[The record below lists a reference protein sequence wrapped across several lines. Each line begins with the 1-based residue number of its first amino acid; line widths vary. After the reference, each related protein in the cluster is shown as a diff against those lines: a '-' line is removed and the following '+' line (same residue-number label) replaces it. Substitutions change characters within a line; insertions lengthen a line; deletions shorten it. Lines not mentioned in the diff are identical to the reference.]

1 MNLKP
6 EAIHDETR
14 RSPREIN
21 YPTGLAPWGKP
32 DAKPGRKP
40 NYPTGRARETGL
52 ISRGKLLEA
61 AGEVFAEAGFRNA
74 TVREI
79 CRRAGVNIAAVNYH
93 FGDKEQ
99 LYAEVLHD
107 SQQKAFE
114 KYPPLLDVAADAP
127 PEDRLHA
134 FVRSFLLR
142 IFDKGSTAWFGKMMS
157 REMVEPTAALNA
169 LLETRMRPMAALLGG
184 IVAEILGCPPPA
196 WTGPEPTAKPTPANQ
211 RRPESGAGLLRRGEG
226 PDDEKVRLGC
236 FSIVSQC
243 VFFHHCRTMISRLF
257 PEQRLDAEAVEQL
270 AGHVTRFS
278 LAALQHLPDA
288 KPAKSRHRG
297 RQHFG

>member
-1 MNLKP
+1 MNLKLSGA
-6 EAIHDETR
+6 EVVTHDQTR
-14 RSPREIN
+14 RQ
-21 YPTGLAPWGKP
+21 
-32 DAKPGRKP
+32 
-40 NYPTGRARETGL
+40 
-52 ISRGKLLEA
+52 LLEA
-61 AGEVFAEAGFRNA
+61 AGEVFAEVGFRNA

-79 CRRAGVNIAAVNYH
+79 CRRAGVNIAAINYH

-127 PEDRLHA
+127 PEEKLHA
-134 FVRSFLLR
+134 FVRSFLFR

-169 LLETRMRPMAALLGG
+169 LLETRMRPMARLLGG
-184 IVAEILGCPPPA
+184 IVAEILGC
-196 WTGPEPTAKPTPANQ
+196 
-211 RRPESGAGLLRRGEG
+211 S

-236 FSIVSQC
+236 FSVVSQC

-257 PEQRLDAEAVEQL
+257 PEQKLDVSAVEQL
-270 AGHVTRFS
+270 AGHITRFS
-278 LAALQHLPDA
+278 LAAMKHLPDSKTA
-288 KPAKSRHRG
+288 KARHKPR
-297 RQHFG
+297 